1 MIEVITY
8 TSIVILIIIVIYQ
21 KLTIWGLESEVE
33 SNQYLL
39 RYDNKTHC
47 ENEALVQEL
56 QNKKEYSDHV
66 AFHHMTV
73 AEERELRIIELEKIV
88 CKQSY
93 EIKRLEKI
101 NG

>member
-33 SNQYLL
+33 S
-39 RYDNKTHC
+39 
-47 ENEALVQEL
+47 
-56 QNKKEYSDHV
+56 
-66 AFHHMTV
+66 
-73 AEERELRIIELEKIV
+73 
-88 CKQSY
+88 KQSMIDY
-93 EIKRLEKI
+93 MDKTYSKFPKVYFEYKKPICSKLNEFLDNNPTLN